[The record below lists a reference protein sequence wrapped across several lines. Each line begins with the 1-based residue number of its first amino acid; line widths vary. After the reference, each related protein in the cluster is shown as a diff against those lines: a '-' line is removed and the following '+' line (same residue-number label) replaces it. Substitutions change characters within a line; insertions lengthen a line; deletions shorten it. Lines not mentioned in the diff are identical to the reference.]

1 MRIVVDTNILF
12 SYFWKGSFTKSLL
25 KKPEFKLISPTYAL
39 KEIKKYKKEIEKRT
53 KITEKEFIKCLN
65 ELRKD
70 VEFIKR
76 DNYSEFIGEAE
87 KISPDIKD
95 AEFLALCL
103 KEKTFLWSNDLL
115 LKEQSEIRVIS
126 TEDIINLLFD

>member
-25 KKPEFKLISPTYAL
+25 EKPEFKLISPIYAL
-39 KEIKKYKKEIEKRT
+39 EELEKYKKEIKEKT
-53 KITEKEFIKCLN
+53 KITEKEFIKYLN
-65 ELRKD
+65 ELKEN

-76 DNYSEFIGEAE
+76 NNYSEFIDEA
-87 KISPDIKD
+87 KKVSLDIKD

-103 KEKTFLWSNDLL
+103 KEKTFLWSNDFL